1 MSAVDSTTEPDRKTG
16 TRTFTVVAALVL
28 VIGLVILAVFGVRY
42 LRERDSVAEIV
53 EARESANVTASEV
66 VQTVFSFH
74 YEDVDASLTRLEE
87 ISAGNFLTEQ
97 RQFSDE
103 VRKRVEEQK
112 AVVTATISN
121 TAVSELNIDDGTA
134 AVIVVFT
141 ATSEREGEED
151 IVRRQ
156 SSVVDLLWEDDRWKA
171 VEVNQVGASVPVGVS
186 SESVRELEGAL
197 GGSEG
202 AEGGL
207 TGSDQT
213 DSGEGGDAGS
223 GTGEDTDDGGP

>member
-42 LRERDSVAEIV
+42 LRERDSV
-53 EARESANVTASEV
+53 ARESANVTASEV

-156 SSVVDLLWEDDRWKA
+156 SSVVDLMWEDDRSTRSGRRYRWASPASRSASSKVRSGVLKA
-171 VEVNQVGASVPVGVS
+171 P
-186 SESVRELEGAL
+186 R
-197 GGSEG
+197 
-202 AEGGL
+202 
-207 TGSDQT
+207 
-213 DSGEGGDAGS
+213 GD
-223 GTGEDTDDGGP
+223 

>member
-1 MSAVDSTTEPDRKTG
+1 M
-16 TRTFTVVAALVL
+16 
-28 VIGLVILAVFGVRY
+28 
-42 LRERDSVAEIV
+42 
-53 EARESANVTASEV
+53 
-66 VQTVFSFH
+66 
-74 YEDVDASLTRLEE
+74 
-87 ISAGNFLTEQ
+87 
-97 RQFSDE
+97 
-103 VRKRVEEQK
+103 RKRVEEQK

-156 SSVVDLLWEDDRWKA
+156 SSVVDLMWEDDRWKA